1 MPNTLISFLLI
12 PMLGAILWLPYPAH
26 ADEAGIDLA
35 TRVYNRPDGDDSVS
49 RAYMILNEKG
59 HKPRQRKL
67 YTYQID
73 KGNDESRA
81 LMRFTEPADI
91 KNTGLL
97 TYNYPDKDNNQWI
110 YLPALDRARRIAAS
124 RKGGRFVGSDLYYE
138 DLQTRQVDQD
148 QHKILGKDKVNDV
161 ATTVLESIPVDADNS
176 VYSKRV
182 SWIHEKTLLPLR
194 VDYYKAGN
202 DKPIK
207 RLKVRKIKKIQ
218 GFWTVVDSTV
228 TDLKSGHQTRMVTK
242 AIAYDQS
249 LPDKLFSRQA
259 LSDKSHE
266 VKYRP

>member
-1 MPNTLISFLLI
+1 MPNTLISYLLI
-12 PMLGAILWLPYPAH
+12 PVLGMIIWLPDATH
-26 ADEAGIDLA
+26 ADEAGVALA

-49 RAYMILNEKG
+49 RAYMILSEKG
-59 HKPRQRKL
+59 HKPRHRKL

-73 KGNDESRA
+73 RENGESWA

-97 TYNYPDKDNNQWI
+97 TYNYPTKDNNQWI
-110 YLPALDRARRIAAS
+110 YLPALDRARRIATS
-124 RKGGRFVGSDLYYE
+124 RRGGRFVGSDLYYE
-138 DLQTRQVDQD
+138 DLQTREVDQD
-148 QHKILGKDKVNDV
+148 QHKILGKDKVNGV
-161 ATTVLESIPVDADNS
+161 ATTVLESTPVDADNS

-202 DKPIK
+202 NKPIK
-207 RLKVRKIKKIQ
+207 QLKVRKIKKIQ

-228 TDLKSGHQTRMVTK
+228 TDLKSGHTTRMRTK
-242 AIAYDQS
+242 AIVYDQS

>member
-1 MPNTLISFLLI
+1 V
-12 PMLGAILWLPYPAH
+12 LGVILWLPASTR
-26 ADEAGIDLA
+26 ADEAGIALA
-35 TRVYNRPDGDDSVS
+35 TRVYNRPDGNDAAS
-49 RAYMILNEKG
+49 RAHMILSEKG
-59 HKPRQRKL
+59 HKPRYRKL
-67 YTYQID
+67 YTYQLD
-73 KGNDESRA
+73 KDNGESWT
-81 LMRFTEPADI
+81 LVRFTEPADI

-97 TYNYPDKDNNQWI
+97 THNFPTKDNNQWI

-138 DLQTRQVDQD
+138 DLQDREVNQD
-148 QHKILGKDKVNDV
+148 HHKILSKDKVNGV
-161 ATTVLESIPVDADNS
+161 ATAVLESIPVDADNS

-202 DKPIK
+202 DKPVK

-228 TDLKSGHQTRMVTK
+228 TDLKSGHQTRMLTK
-242 AIAYDQS
+242 AIVYDQS

-266 VKYRP
+266 VQYRP